1 MEDQVKTLK
10 EHLDD
15 IGIGKGNDSSFVII
29 IGNTEMRVSRRYLES
44 EPMKYFLDK
53 KVIKVWGRYNSDNN
67 KIVFE
72 LEDSDA

>member
-10 EHLDD
+10 EYLDD

-44 EPMKYFLDK
+44 EPMKYFLNK
-53 KVIKVWGRYNSDNN
+53 KVIKAWGRYNSDNN

-72 LEDSDA
+72 LEDSDT